1 YFACFLLRCICIKYK
16 RRRSLL
22 GKGRSPMNVMKQSGW
37 VEVICGSMSSGKSE
51 ELIRRLRRAT
61 YGNLSVRVFKPAL
74 DDRYADD
81 AIVSHNGTTII
92 AHAVKSATAILAYRN
107 SDVDIIGIDEVQFFD
122 DEIVQVA
129 DILANS
135 GIRVI
140 LAGLDTDFR
149 GEPFGPM

>member
-1 YFACFLLRCICIKYK
+1 R
-16 RRRSLL
+16 
-22 GKGRSPMNVMKQSGW
+22 V
-37 VEVICGSMSSGKSE
+37 
-51 ELIRRLRRAT
+51 RRAT

-107 SDVDIIGIDEVQFFD
+107 SDVDIIGVDEVQFFD

-129 DILANS
+129 DIRANS
-135 GIRVI
+135 GIRGI
-140 LAGLDTDFR
+140 LASLDTDSR
-149 GEPFGPM
+149 SEPCGRMPKLMSLAEAVPQLNAICPISGSPASRTQRLINGKPASYIDPVI